1 MYNQNQN
8 KSFLNPLYNLQQF
21 NNLSNFINLP
31 QNINFFQT
39 HSFNYILTNQ
49 SNQFLT
55 KHYLLINSTL
65 QIQPTPSNPSTTT
78 YIQPQPLPPQP
89 QPLPPQPQQIHSSY
103 NLLPTQPNLTPTPSI
118 PNPIES
124 L

>member
-55 KHYLLINSTL
+55 KHYHLINSTL

-89 QPLPPQPQQIHSSY
+89 QQIHSSY
-103 NLLPTQPNLTPTPSI
+103 NPLPTQPNLTPTPSI